1 MHIQGKLWRL
11 DQISINHQ
19 TTETPSKPCFDMFS
33 ASCFQLY
40 FQQLEEKW
48 KKVKKS
54 TRRSHCDAYTR
65 QIVKISKKH
74 QTTEMLPNHV
84 LTCSQLLVFTFN
96 SNNHKKSEKSTRRSH
111 YDAYTRQIVKTSAL
125 PPNNRN
131 AFQTMFW
138 HVLSFLFSTLIPA
151 TRRKVKKKVPVGA
164 ILMHIHGKLWRLAY
178 ITKQQKRLP
187 SHVLPCSKLPFFNYI
202 SSN

>member
-1 MHIQGKLWRL
+1 
-11 DQISINHQ
+11 
-19 TTETPSKPCFDMFS
+19 MFWHVLS
-33 ASCFQLY
+33 FLFSTLFPATRR
-40 FQQLEEKW
+40 
-48 KKVKKS
+48 KVKKS

-151 TRRKVKKKVPVGA
+151 TRRKVKKKYPSEP
-164 ILMHIHGKLWRLAY
+164 LWCIYTAN
-178 ITKQQKRLP
+178 
-187 SHVLPCSKLPFFNYI
+187 CED
-202 SSN
+202 